1 VRKTLWDKR
10 LVGVII
16 ESRKLKNLD
25 FVSIFQT
32 VSRFCYNALPNLIS
46 QYTKNRS
53 NVLILVGI
61 VSAKYKNYK
70 KQDNVGYYGYLCYP
84 DIDWTDKETFF
95 EKS

>member
-70 KQDNVGYYGYLCYP
+70 KQDKRRLLWIPMLSRYGL
-84 DIDWTDKETFF
+84 DRQRNIF
-95 EKS
+95 

>member
-1 VRKTLWDKR
+1 MGYTASKCHNRFSEV
-10 LVGVII
+10 
-16 ESRKLKNLD
+16 EKLRRSL
-25 FVSIFQT
+25 
-32 VSRFCYNALPNLIS
+32 SRFCYNALPNLIS